1 MELSGIVLQLNE
13 HSVLLLDI
21 KKFDLQ
27 TGVVSDYGFAM
38 QPLIHKLKDRNF
50 LIGGRY
56 QMPVYQGS
64 VPQELLTRGAKSI
77 NSMRKDGERPRAIF
91 KDLLKAGA
99 I

>member
-1 MELSGIVLQLNE
+1 MSGIVLQLNE

-27 TGVVSDYGFAM
+27 TGTVSDYGFAM

-50 LIGGRY
+50 LIAGRY
-56 QMPVYQGS
+56 QMPVYRGS
-64 VPQELLTRGAKSI
+64 VPQDLLTKSLKSTGHRNDGEKPRTVFKELLKS
-77 NSMRKDGERPRAIF
+77 
-91 KDLLKAGA
+91 GA